1 MLIPQVTVVIFEGG
15 QAKTD
20 LDRLIASVRREVV
33 LDTCEKLMAVAE
45 IDETVL
51 VTNYRD
57 LAESASSLGV
67 TVDYEPPGSAQ
78 FHFGKRLREVIVTHG
93 IENVIY
99 MGGVA
104 APLITCKEFA
114 DIAVALKRERNL
126 VVMNNVQSADLVAF
140 APARAIDEIEL
151 PNKDNPLGNLLREIG
166 MRRVLVPNSGRV
178 NFDLDTPADFLLLG
192 MHPWCGPRAKR
203 AIDALNWSREKIDEA
218 ADVLRQPS
226 KEVAVIGRVGPSVI
240 QYINSNMV
248 HRMRVF
254 SEERGMKALGRE
266 DRGEVVSLLGF
277 MIQETGPEKFFD
289 YLAKT
294 VDVAFID
301 SRVIFGHLRKQLS
314 DWDRFQ
320 SDLGRHDLVK
330 DEWTREFT
338 RQANAAKIPIVLGGH
353 SLVAAGLWLMAEMIV
368 KEREES
374 GYRHSTYMLSQ
385 GNRLLR

>member
-1 MLIPQVTVVIFEGG
+1 MFEPRVTVVIFEGG

-20 LDRLIASVRREVV
+20 LDRVIASVRHEVV
-33 LDTCEKLMAVAE
+33 LDTCEKLRAVEE

-51 VTNYRD
+51 VTNYPD
-57 LAESASSLGV
+57 LAQSAREMGV
-67 TVDYEPPGSAQ
+67 TVDYEPPGSPP
-78 FHFGKRLREVIVTHG
+78 FHFGKRLRQVIVGHG

-99 MGGVA
+99 MGGAA
-104 APLITCKEFA
+104 APLITGKEFA

-166 MRRVLVPNSGRV
+166 MRRVLIPNSGRV
-178 NFDLDTPADFLLLG
+178 NFDLDTPTDFLMLG
-192 MHPWCGPRAKR
+192 LHPWCGPRARR
-203 AIDALNWSREKIDEA
+203 AIDALSWSRGKIEDA
-218 ADVLRQPS
+218 ISVMRQPS
-226 KEVAVIGRVGPSVI
+226 KEVAVVGRVGPAVI
-240 QYINSNMV
+240 QYVNANMV

-266 DRGEVVSLLGF
+266 ERGEVVSLLGF
-277 MIQETGPEKFFD
+277 MVQEVGPEKFFEF
-289 YLAKT
+289 LSRT
-294 VDVAFID
+294 VDVAFVD
-301 SRVIFGHLRKQLS
+301 TRVIFGHLRKHLS

-320 SDLGRHDLVK
+320 SDLGRHDLVE

-338 RQANAAKIPIVLGGH
+338 RCANAASIPVVLGGH
-353 SLVAAGLWLMAEMIV
+353 SLVAAGLWLIAEMIV

-374 GYRHSTYMLSQ
+374 GYQHNTYRLSR
-385 GNRLLR
+385 GNRL

>member
-1 MLIPQVTVVIFEGG
+1 MFEPRVTLVIFEGG
-15 QAKTD
+15 QAKTE
-20 LDRLIASVRREVV
+20 LDSLIASVRREVV
-33 LDTCEKLMAVAE
+33 LDTCEKLQSVEE
-45 IDETVL
+45 IDETIL
-51 VTNYRD
+51 VTNYPD
-57 LAESASSLGV
+57 LAEAAREMGV
-67 TVDYEPPGSAQ
+67 TVDYEPPGSRP

-99 MGGVA
+99 MGGAA
-104 APLITCKEFA
+104 APLITAREFS

-166 MRRVLVPNSGRV
+166 MRRVLIPNSGRV
-178 NFDLDTPADFLLLG
+178 NFDLDTPTDFLVLG
-192 MHPWCGPRAKR
+192 MHPMCGPRAKR
-203 AIDALNWSREKIDEA
+203 AIDALDWPRTTIESA
-218 ADVLRQPS
+218 VGVLRQSS
-226 KEVAVIGRVGPSVI
+226 KEVAVVGRVGPAVI
-240 QYINSNMV
+240 QYVNSNMV

-266 DRGEVVSLLGF
+266 ERGEVVSLLGF
-277 MIQETGPEKFFD
+277 MVEEVGPERFFD

-301 SRVIFGHLRKQLS
+301 SRVIFAHLRKQLS

-320 SDLGRHDLVK
+320 SDLGRYELIEDP
-330 DEWTREFT
+330 WTREFT
-338 RQANAAKIPIVLGGH
+338 RCACTARVPIVLGGH

-368 KEREES
+368 KEREAS
-374 GYRHSTYMLSQ
+374 GYRHNTYSLSR
-385 GNRLLR
+385 GIRP